1 VHCNSTIDKNT
12 EVSILGDNPSGWG
25 TPCSQNIVM
34 PLNQEKVGTTID
46 SCSNET
52 YIIAKSVKNNSH
64 MVGNEMEV
72 ATEEDKLSSWG
83 TPWSINT
90 GNISNPHNRNS
101 CRFFSSSQSSMH
113 LDQLQQKSR
122 EYSWKNAS
130 YLGADMQKPCPNAL
144 PSYAARKAPPSSFPS
159 DTLRRAPYT

>member
-1 VHCNSTIDKNT
+1 MNKHN
-12 EVSILGDNPSGWG
+12 EVSIVGEKSSGWG

-64 MVGNEMEV
+64 TVGNEMEV

-90 GNISNPHNRNS
+90 ANTSYPSNGNFH
-101 CRFFSSSQSSMH
+101 RFFSSHQSSMH
-113 LDQLQQKSR
+113 SDQLQWKSR

-130 YLGADMQKPCPNAL
+130 YLGTDMQKPCPNAL
-144 PSYAARKAPPSSFPS
+144 PS
-159 DTLRRAPYT
+159 